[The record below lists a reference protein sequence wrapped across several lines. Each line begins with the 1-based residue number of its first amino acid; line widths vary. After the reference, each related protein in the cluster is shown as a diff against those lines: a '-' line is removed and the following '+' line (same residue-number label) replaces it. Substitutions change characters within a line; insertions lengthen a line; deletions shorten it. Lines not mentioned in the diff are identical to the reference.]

1 MNYRF
6 VLDLFIYI
14 PLLTFQMRENTTSSK
29 EELNSLSDHDR
40 SFERTR
46 GSFIA
51 CINRSLEH
59 AFDFLSE
66 TGYASGGLSD
76 AERVESRSED
86 ELDRTQEPPSDFVK
100 EINDGLRK
108 CGVSEIKVANAGNR
122 ERYKPG
128 QLWRVDNKP
137 IESTGIRVQNGG
149 ANMSKA
155 VREEKID
162 EVKGKNI
169 GAAKKIIVYQHVSNG
184 HEPVRQNLEKKL
196 PPKYGTRNG
205 DANHVRKQEHLCS
218 NDDKRT
224 VNGIGLNG
232 DLRVPNGAPIVEYR
246 VTSTKNDADK
256 RSIDNGAILGHEA
269 TPNGVRCVEK
279 EIRNIEQVTNKRTRS
294 GNRRCKSMDNLSSSR
309 KMVDKE
315 NLVYGSKVELRNR
328 RLQNGLIGESDNGQL
343 NLDGDRR
350 ETVPYLT
357 TERDIFKQLLTNA
370 KESAQ
375 SQDKLH
381 KKHHRNHRSLSNLDL
396 RRSGSKTNVAQ
407 SSRQKTPV
415 KAPVSEHKGFQKF
428 RESFRKKTR
437 YFMPQKFA
445 VQEEKENEGDVTNA
459 IEFQYHRMSE
469 SRDNKEPI
477 TASKGHVSKRK
488 GFLRN
493 IFERSKHS
501 KDSPRPKSFFKST
514 ESINLR
520 WQSKENLARRNDRP
534 KSISMLVDKVKDR
547 FENNEDVFTE
557 LKSNEDQSK
566 QMRRNSVRGSRFFRR
581 SESLRSIPSTSSNSD
596 AVRRFSESP
605 SEGTDSLRILKS
617 SNNRPMSVHDLL
629 FRVASIDQA
638 DGRFEYR
645 DSNNLHKLLKNRYSC
660 CSIGDNIFRAGL
672 PRQHSLDLREHE
684 EHHDSVFASSSPRKD
699 DDITEWI
706 RGLQFSSHQS
716 QRSDSAGESRNGD
729 EVSHVTDS
737 EESQIDGIYDSN
749 NYKKFFYETRI
760 VDGQI
765 QTYL

>member
-1 MNYRF
+1 MEYAF
-6 VLDLFIYI
+6 VFDLFIYQ
-14 PLLTFQMRENTTSSK
+14 LLFAFQMRENTTSSK

-76 AERVESRSED
+76 AERVESRSDD
-86 ELDRTQEPPSDFVK
+86 ELDRTQEPLSDFIK

-108 CGVSEIKVANAGNR
+108 CGVSEIKVANGGKR
-122 ERYKPG
+122 EKYKPG
-128 QLWRVDNKP
+128 QLWGVDNKP
-137 IESTGIRVQNGG
+137 IESTGVRMQNGE
-149 ANMSKA
+149 ANMLKA
-155 VREEKID
+155 VAKERIN
-162 EVKGKNI
+162 EVKEKNI
-169 GAAKKIIVYQHVSNG
+169 GSGKKIIVYQHVSNG
-184 HEPVRQNLEKKL
+184 HESVRQSLEKRL
-196 PPKYGTRNG
+196 PPEYGARNG
-205 DANHVRKQEHLCS
+205 DVNHTSKQEHLFS
-218 NDDKRT
+218 NDDRRIA
-224 VNGIGLNG
+224 NGIGLNG
-232 DLRVPNGAPIVEYR
+232 DLRVSNGAPIAEYR
-246 VTSTKNDADK
+246 VNSSKNDVDK
-256 RSIDNGAILGHEA
+256 KSMDNGAIRVPKA

-279 EIRNIEQVTNKRTRS
+279 EAQNMEQVTNKRTRS
-294 GNRRCKSMDNLSSSR
+294 GNRRCKSLDNLSSSR

-315 NLVYGSKVELRNR
+315 NSVYGSKVELRNR
-328 RLQNGLIGESDNGQL
+328 RIQNKHIDEIDNGQL
-343 NLDGDRR
+343 DFDCDRR

-381 KKHHRNHRSLSNLDL
+381 KKHHRNSRSLSNLDL
-396 RRSGSKTNVAQ
+396 RRSASKTNVAQ
-407 SSRQKTPV
+407 SSRQRAPV
-415 KAPVSEHKGFQKF
+415 QTPVSEHKGFRKF

-445 VQEEKENEGDVTNA
+445 VQEERENEGDITNA

-469 SRDNKEPI
+469 SRDNKQPI

-534 KSISMLVDKVKDR
+534 KSISMLVDKVKDQ
-547 FENNEDVFTE
+547 FEKNEDVFTD

-566 QMRRNSVRGSRFFRR
+566 QLRRNSVRGSRFFRR

-596 AVRRFSESP
+596 ALRRFSESP

-629 FRVASIDQA
+629 FRVASVDQA
-638 DGRFEYR
+638 DGRFEFR

-660 CSIGDNIFRAGL
+660 CSIGDDIFRAGF
-672 PRQHSLDLREHE
+672 PSQHHMDLHEHE
-684 EHHDSVFASSSPRKD
+684 EHHDSVFASSSPRKN

-706 RGLQFSSHQS
+706 RGLQFSSQQS

-737 EESQIDGIYDSN
+737 EESQIDGIYDST
-749 NYKKFFYETRI
+749 NYKRFFYETRI
-760 VDGQI
+760 VNGQI